1 MYGLE
6 LVEANPDPLK
16 SAVMSRAGEL
26 RSEGYDPGDALSMA
40 WQEIEGDGADA
51 GGDYD
56 LMAESRPRRRPRA
69 SNPTEPDSGLGLILL
84 LGLAGYLA
92 WCFFTSS
99 YKGLPWSWAPWKSIS
114 RRLPVARPTQQLT
127 PATLYNSRDG
137 YQPITL
143 IVP

>member
-1 MYGLE
+1 MESLE
-6 LVEANPDPLK
+6 LVELNPDTTR
-16 SAVMSRAGEL
+16 SAVMERAGEL
-26 RSEGYDPGDALSMA
+26 RAEGYDASEALSMA
-40 WQEIEGDGADA
+40 WREVAGDGADA
-51 GGDYD
+51 GEDYD
-56 LMAESRPRRRPRA
+56 LMAEARPRPRPRA
-69 SNPTEPDSGLGLILL
+69 SNPTGPDSGLGLILL